1 MGDYDDKPDWRE
13 LDRRRDK
20 SKLYGR
26 IEEKGQKKEKPKDRY
41 QAGRVKEALDR
52 LFMGKKGT
60 IEHDKLYNKIHST
73 YGSNRFVSTVK
84 RYIAEYGMPDNV
96 SALLLILDAK
106 EQDIVCSGIGK
117 LKDLYGT
124 LTSRQQEDIRRKLS
138 ILAMTDK
145 LKEIRN
151 MAAEALEYVKSEVK
165 KNK

>member
-1 MGDYDDKPDWRE
+1 MGDYDDRPDWRE

-60 IEHDKLYNKIHST
+60 IEHEKLYNKIHST
-73 YGSNRFVSTVK
+73 YGSNRFVSTVRK
-84 RYIAEYGMPDNV
+84 YIEEYGLPDDV
-96 SALLLILDAK
+96 SALLLILDTK
-106 EQDIVCSGIGK
+106 EQDIICSGIGK
-117 LKDLYGT
+117 LKELYSG
-124 LTSRQQEDIRRKLS
+124 LTSRQQEDVRRKFS

-145 LKEIRN
+145 SREVRN
-151 MAAEALEYVKSEVK
+151 VAGEALEEVK
-165 KNK
+165 KSVG

>member
-1 MGDYDDKPDWRE
+1 MGDYDDDRPDWRE

-60 IEHDKLYNKIHST
+60 VEHEKLYNKIHST
-73 YGSNRFVSTVK
+73 YGSTRFVSTVRK
-84 RYIAEYGMPDNV
+84 YIEEYGVPDDV

-106 EQDIVCSGIGK
+106 EQDIQCAGIEK
-117 LKDLYGT
+117 LRQLYSSLQG
-124 LTSRQQEDIRRKLS
+124 RQQEDARRKLS

-145 LKEIRN
+145 STEVRSV
-151 MAAEALEYVKSEVK
+151 AAETLEALKTE
-165 KNK
+165 N